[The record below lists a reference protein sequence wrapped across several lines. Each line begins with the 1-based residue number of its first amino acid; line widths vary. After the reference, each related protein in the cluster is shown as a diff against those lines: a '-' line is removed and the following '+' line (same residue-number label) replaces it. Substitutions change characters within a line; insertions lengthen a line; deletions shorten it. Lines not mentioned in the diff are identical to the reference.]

1 MIAQGEVLLHC
12 REANGAGLV
21 AAGDIGLGR
30 TGVEVKINAAT
41 ECPPGD
47 ALRTQQHL
55 LSVGIS
61 QENSMRE
68 RQIFLGE
75 IGLVVRHQREP
86 PMLGINLVVPGVQIK
101 GMGPVDVPELGQFY
115 NFFQIQQSRLSSRSQ
130 ILTGQ

>member
-1 MIAQGEVLLHC
+1 MIAKGEILLHC

-21 AAGDIGLGR
+21 ASGDIGLGR

-55 LSVGIS
+55 LSVGVS

-68 RQIFLGE
+68 RQIFLRE
-75 IGLVVRHQREP
+75 IRLVVRHQCVL
-86 PMLGINLVVPGVQIK
+86 PMFGVNLVVPGVQIK
-101 GMGPVDVPELGQFY
+101 GMGSVDVPELGQFH
-115 NFFQIQQSRLSSRSQ
+115 NNLLHIR
-130 ILTGQ
+130 